1 MQRRNHLTVSSVQRP
16 ANKIWVNLQTRQFE
30 VFVGENLSC
39 VETKT
44 LKMTSV
50 LLSNVAFWGS

>member
-1 MQRRNHLTVSSVQRP
+1 MQCRNHLTVSGVQRP

-30 VFVGENLSC
+30 VSVGEDLSC

-44 LKMTSV
+44 LKMTSG
-50 LLSNVAFWGS
+50 LLSNVAF

>member
-1 MQRRNHLTVSSVQRP
+1 VQYRNHLTVSGVQRP

-30 VFVGENLSC
+30 VSVGEDLSC

-44 LKMTSV
+44 LKMTSG